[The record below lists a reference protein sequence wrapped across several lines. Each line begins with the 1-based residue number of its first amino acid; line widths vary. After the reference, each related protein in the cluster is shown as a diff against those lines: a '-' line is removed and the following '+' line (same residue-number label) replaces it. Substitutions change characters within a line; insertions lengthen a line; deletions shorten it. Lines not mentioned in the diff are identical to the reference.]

1 MKRKAG
7 KNKPYFRANPLITA
21 LQDVFSFHLGGVN
34 DPAYIAIEL
43 QIAQI
48 MKNQTGFLLR
58 ELSGNLQ
65 CIDGITRHPIDFGN
79 VNNVPFPRKAQQLV

>member
-1 MKRKAG
+1 MRPPKNCIEH
-7 KNKPYFRANPLITA
+7 KNK
-21 LQDVFSFHLGGVN
+21 
-34 DPAYIAIEL
+34 
-43 QIAQI
+43 
-48 MKNQTGFLLR
+48 TGFLLR